1 MRTEQTIIM
10 TKLISTSLIIAFY
23 TFICSGIASAESTAE
38 KRDFKI
44 TINKKSDKNG
54 AIAQYGEDIRHYA
67 YSTKHN
73 GEIDTVHFEV
83 IAQADDRAVK
93 DPSSV
98 SIKYEIFYFEDSESL
113 KRGGLYKSAKGTLS
127 LEESRDAQK
136 TPLKTDSVKIHDTVT
151 IKDNRRSRRRNSDD
165 PLITEVTGERKDKL
179 IGILVDIYQND
190 KLIASYSDRS
200 RIVKIAEK
208 LRKEKKELTPEAFK

>member
-1 MRTEQTIIM
+1 MM
-10 TKLISTSLIIAFY
+10 TKLIYTSLIMAFY

-44 TINKKSDKNG
+44 TINKKSD
-54 AIAQYGEDIRHYA
+54 A
-67 YSTKHN
+67 YPTKHDGKIN
-73 GEIDTVHFEV
+73 TVHFEV

-93 DPSSV
+93 NPSSV

-151 IKDNRRSRRRNSDD
+151 IKDNSRSRRRNSDE

-208 LRKEKKELTPEAFK
+208 LRKEKKELTPKAFK

>member
-1 MRTEQTIIM
+1 M
-10 TKLISTSLIIAFY
+10 AFY

-44 TINKKSDKNG
+44 TINKKSD
-54 AIAQYGEDIRHYA
+54 A
-67 YSTKHN
+67 YPTKHDGKIN
-73 GEIDTVHFEV
+73 TVHFEV

-93 DPSSV
+93 NPSSV

-151 IKDNRRSRRRNSDD
+151 IKDNSRSRRRNSDE

-208 LRKEKKELTPEAFK
+208 LRKEKKELTPKAFK